1 MRQSKS
7 QGFTLLEVMVAVA
20 IMAVGVAIAMSIFS
34 GGLKNIYRID
44 MAHRAMSHA
53 ENVMNELL
61 SDQSIR
67 EPQHFAAELDDDFR
81 YTATVD
87 YWEEPQERLSIDTT
101 QVPVYLLTVQVEVH
115 FKNDRFGKLYR
126 ASCLKAVPQTQ
137 ADQGLAPGSDAIRR
151 LFGGNP

>member
-1 MRQSKS
+1 
-7 QGFTLLEVMVAVA
+7 MVAVA
-20 IMAVGVAIAMSIFS
+20 IMAIGVSIAISIFS
-34 GGLKNIYRID
+34 GGLKNIHRID
-44 MAHRAMSHA
+44 MAHRAMAHA

-67 EPQHFAAELDDDFR
+67 EPRQFSNNLDDDFR

-87 YWEEPQERLSIDTT
+87 YWEEPKERLSIDTT
-101 QVPVYLLTVQVEVH
+101 QMPVYLLSIHVEIH
-115 FKNDRFGKLYR
+115 FKNDRYGKMYR
-126 ASCLKAVPQTQ
+126 AFCLKTVPQTQ